1 MAQSIDLLRISARA
15 RYSRRAMRRPLWAL
29 LLVAAC
35 AAGCN
40 AEPSTYKAGPTAQC
54 LRTKLHYRVTTDPA
68 HLGIVERNA
77 ANGGLLAHHPG
88 NAIRI
93 AFGESSDAAAGLEH
107 GFRVFAPHK
116 LRPHITDVMR
126 TNKNAVFLWTVTP
139 PQEEINSV
147 YGCLK
152 G

>member
-1 MAQSIDLLRISARA
+1 
-15 RYSRRAMRRPLWAL
+15 MRRSLPVL
-29 LLVAAC
+29 LLLAVF

-40 AEPSTYKAGPTAQC
+40 SEPSVYKAAPTAKC
-54 LRTKLHYRVTTDPA
+54 LSDKLHYDVTTDPPK
-68 HLGIVERNA
+68 LGIVERNA

-93 AFGESSDAAAGLEH
+93 AFGENTDAAPGLEH
-107 GFRVFAPHK
+107 AFRVFASPK

-126 TNKNAVFLWTVTP
+126 MNKNAVLLWTVTP

>member
-1 MAQSIDLLRISARA
+1 MQRI
-15 RYSRRAMRRPLWAL
+15 L
-29 LLVAAC
+29 LLLPLLVLL

-40 AEPSTYKAGPTAQC
+40 SEPAIYKAGSTAKC
-54 LRTKLHYRVTTDPA
+54 LRDKLHYEVTTDPA
-68 HLGIVERNA
+68 QLGIVERNA

-88 NAIRI
+88 NAIRV

-107 GFRVFAPHK
+107 AFRVFAPKK
-116 LRPHITDVMR
+116 LRPHINDVMR

-139 PQEEINSV
+139 PQEEVKAV